1 MTDNKELST
10 VGIAGENESGSL
22 QVVERNLKSYIQT
35 GNDNALQAVAVEMR
49 RRPGLFGIMFPG
61 KILRENDELTIQN
74 MKDMYKARQDQFN
87 ALVAVQIERTKLEGQ
102 MLIQSKLQGY
112 EGQLSK
118 QAMQIRTDLTEFSQR
133 KILEMLETFHKST
146 SVFAERIEKQTQDA
160 EKYKDNSLL
169 YNKLKQNLE
178 REMEMF
184 FETIDR
190 LSSGFTE
197 ALNNKLNQN

>member
-1 MTDNKELST
+1 
-10 VGIAGENESGSL
+10 
-22 QVVERNLKSYIQT
+22 
-35 GNDNALQAVAVEMR
+35 
-49 RRPGLFGIMFPG
+49 
-61 KILRENDELTIQN
+61 
-74 MKDMYKARQDQFN
+74 
-87 ALVAVQIERTKLEGQ
+87 VQIERTKLEGQ

-133 KILEMLETFHKST
+133 KILEMMETFHKST
-146 SVFAERIEKQTQDA
+146 SVFAERIEKQSQDA
-160 EKYKDNSLL
+160 EKYKDNSML
-169 YNKLKQNLE
+169 YSKLKQNLE

-197 ALNNKLNQN
+197 ALNNKLDQN